1 MRSQTET
8 LTRRAGKPL
17 CLAMVGL
24 FGLGLVHGQEAKK
37 PAKGQADTAVA
48 SAPAVEAATSPL
60 TAFGRQVPAMR
71 PNRGVWIPSFVNGVR
86 NSLVEAEVMTRID
99 DQRMQAEN
107 LSIHLYGKEAKENV
121 EIILPSA
128 TYHMTHQ
135 ILRSDE
141 RSKVSRMDFDLEG
154 DSMVFD
160 TVTSQGR
167 MTGNVRMTIHDAR
180 GFMASMN
187 ESKKEEPEAPEGSNG
202 AAAVPTDTAIST
214 TSKVQPKPAT
224 PKKP

>member
-1 MRSQTET
+1 MRSLTEAMI
-8 LTRRAGKPL
+8 RRVGTPVR
-17 CLAMVGL
+17 LAVVGL
-24 FGLGLVHGQEAKK
+24 IGMGCAHGQEAKK
-37 PAKGQADTAVA
+37 PAKAQAGVA
-48 SAPAVEAATSPL
+48 EAGAPAVAAATSPL

-71 PNRGVWIPSFVNGVR
+71 PNRGVWIPSFVNGMR

-107 LSIHLYGKEAKENV
+107 LTIHLYGKEAKENV
-121 EIILPSA
+121 EIVLPSA

-187 ESKKEEPEAPEGSNG
+187 ESKKDEPEAAKG
-202 AAAVPTDTAIST
+202 ANDPAVVPPDTAIST
-214 TSKVQPKPAT
+214 TSKVQPKPET